1 MIQLCCH
8 GHCYNVDIERPTN
21 VENRDTPLLLA
32 IRFFDS
38 CPLSYGE
45 EEKKAMEKSKI
56 EVVKFLISQGCK
68 VNSANKANESPI
80 ILATMM
86 KNLEVIQELKKRS
99 ELNVNTRGLKGKT
112 PLHIVAATNDHEIAQ
127 SLLHH
132 GADVHLK
139 DTSGSTPLHIAC
151 EHGSYKVVELIFEE
165 RPESRESLL
174 IQKDRAGN
182 IPLMIAKRS
191 RNSSPE
197 IIKFLISR
205 TMNLHDT
212 NELGETLLHMFG
224 PTDNPETSMIITKA
238 DSSLLKS
245 RNIYRQTPL
254 HCAAMMGHK
263 ESLLVFI
270 RK

>member
-1 MIQLCCH
+1 MKHCC
-8 GHCYNVDIERPTN
+8 NVDIERPTN

-80 ILATMM
+80 ILATTM
-86 KNLEVIQELKKRS
+86 KNLEVIQELMKRS

-151 EHGSYKVVELIFEE
+151 EHGSLKVVELIFEE
-165 RPESRESLL
+165 RPESRDTLL
-174 IQKDRAGN
+174 MQKDRAGN

-191 RNSSPE
+191 KNSSPE

-205 TMNLHDT
+205 TMDLHNT
-212 NELGETLLHMFG
+212 NEVGETLLHMFG

-270 RK
+270 QK